1 LTLPNELNNSKTHVS
16 SACQLLLE
24 AALSDV
30 EFIFTNL
37 GSDHPA
43 FIEAFEDGQL
53 RLKLR

>member
-1 LTLPNELNNSKTHVS
+1 MTLPNELNNSKTHVS